1 MFKVKFAAFCILNA
15 FRLNAIPYILKR
27 NLSFR
32 KKKFGERWRENRTR
46 SQIFKI
52 HIKRK
57 TYFGKEKKKKSH
69 ITCYTIVKRCNCNP
83 DKI

>member
-32 KKKFGERWRENRTR
+32 KKKVWGEVE
-46 SQIFKI
+46 
-52 HIKRK
+52 
-57 TYFGKEKKKKSH
+57 GKQNQKS
-69 ITCYTIVKRCNCNP
+69 NF
-83 DKI
+83 